1 LGELQ
6 TIFVDVEQENP
17 VALSDISDEV
27 KAIELE
33 LTNESLIGWVMKVLR
48 CDEYI
53 IVLEGQESKI
63 LLFDNNGKFVRRIGA
78 RGQGP
83 EEYIYCTDITID
95 DKNKHLYIADYNRII
110 CYDYEGNFIEKIPC
124 SHPEYINYVNDE
136 LLVLSTFM
144 GLKIDNGY
152 LNQTILYRINKA
164 MQITDSA
171 DVKKIFLK
179 NLSGASNSKMD
190 YVTYVDGNTYL
201 YYPVLTSESIVR
213 DTLYQL
219 KDNHLIPHLKL
230 KFSDENVTVNGMKNK
245 HLLNICK
252 STRYIFAN
260 YQKRD
265 AQYCFC
271 YDSKTGKGFNF
282 KDGFTDDIHNIG
294 KAYIRPFNT
303 NVGMFY
309 YLHTNDNDA
318 NNEEPNPTLYIGVL
332 KN

>member
-1 LGELQ
+1 
-6 TIFVDVEQENP
+6 VDVKQDSP

-33 LTNESLIGWVMKVLR
+33 LTDESLIGWVTKVSR

-53 IVLEGQESKI
+53 IVLEGHESKI

-83 EEYIYCTDITID
+83 EEYLYCQDITVD
-95 DKNKHLYIADYNRII
+95 DKNRHLYIADYNRIM

-136 LLVLSTFM
+136 LLVLSTFW
-144 GLKIDNGY
+144 GLKADNGS
-152 LNQTILYRINKA
+152 LNQTVLYRINKKR
-164 MQITDSA
+164 QITDSVN
-171 DVKKIFLK
+171 VKKIFLE
-179 NLSGASNSKMD
+179 NLIGTLNSAMD
-190 YVTYVDGNTYL
+190 YVTYIDGDTYL
-201 YYPVLTSESIVR
+201 YYPVLINEPIVR

-230 KFSDENVTVNGMKNK
+230 KFSDENITVNGMKNK

-265 AQYCFC
+265 AKYCFL
-271 YDSKTGKGFNF
+271 YDDKTRKGCNF
-282 KDGFTDDIHNIG
+282 KDGFTDDIHNTG
-294 KAYIRPFNT
+294 RAYIRPFNT
-303 NVGMFY
+303 NVEMFY
-309 YLHTNDNDA
+309 YLHTADNDVS
-318 NNEEPNPTLYIGVL
+318 NEEPNPTLYIGVL